1 MKHLKKFN
9 ENVAEKYL
17 QMHEIL
23 KDVFA
28 ELIDDTTIQVEF
40 GYESDDTEILVTIK
54 PWTKTQTVAQL
65 REQLKT
71 GSEMTTEQMIERYSK
86 YLELV
91 KDIEVC
97 YKRAVD
103 ELNIKGKLMVAVDNR
118 IYMAFK
124 IPGAQKTE
132 YPF

>member
-1 MKHLKKFN
+1 MKYLKKFN

-40 GYESDDTEILVTIK
+40 GYESDDSEILVTIK
-54 PWTKTQTVAQL
+54 PWTKTQSMAT
-65 REQLKT
+65 
-71 GSEMTTEQMIERYSK
+71 EMTTEQMIERYSK

-103 ELNIKGKLMVAVDNR
+103 ELNTEGKLMVAVDNR
-118 IYMAFK
+118 VYMAFQ

>member
-1 MKHLKKFN
+1 MKYLKKFN

-17 QMHEIL
+17 EMDKIL

-40 GYESDDTEILVTIK
+40 GFESDDTEMLVTIK
-54 PWTKTQTVAQL
+54 PWTKTQTMA
-65 REQLKT
+65 T
-71 GSEMTTEQMIERYSK
+71 EMTTEQMVERYSK

-91 KDIEVC
+91 KDVEVC

-103 ELNIKGKLMVAVDNR
+103 ELNTEGKLMVAVDNR

-124 IPGAQKTE
+124 ILGAKKTE

>member
-1 MKHLKKFN
+1 MKYLKKFN
-9 ENVAEKYL
+9 ENLAEKCL
-17 QMHEIL
+17 EMDKIL

-40 GYESDDTEILVTIK
+40 GLESDGDEFLVTIK
-54 PWTKTQTVAQL
+54 PWTKTQSMAT
-65 REQLKT
+65 
-71 GSEMTTEQMIERYSK
+71 EMTTEQMVEKYSK

-97 YKRAVD
+97 YKRALD
-103 ELNIKGKLMVAVDNR
+103 ELNTEGKLMVAVDNR
-118 IYMAFK
+118 IYMSFK
-124 IPGAQKTE
+124 TGAKKIE

>member
-1 MKHLKKFN
+1 MKYLKKFN

-28 ELIDDTTIQVEF
+28 ELIDDTTIEVEF
-40 GYESDDTEILVTIK
+40 GYESDDSEILVTIK
-54 PWTKTQTVAQL
+54 PWTKTQTAA
-65 REQLKT
+65 T
-71 GSEMTTEQMIERYSK
+71 EMTTEQMVERYSK

-91 KDIEVC
+91 KDIEVS

-103 ELNIKGKLMVAVDNR
+103 ELNTKGKLMVAVDNR
-118 IYMAFK
+118 IYMAFQ

>member
-1 MKHLKKFN
+1 MKYLKKFN

-40 GYESDDTEILVTIK
+40 GYESDDSEILVTIK
-54 PWTKTQTVAQL
+54 PWTKTQTAGL
-65 REQLKT
+65 GLSMMKPT
-71 GSEMTTEQMIERYSK
+71 EMTTEQMVERYSK

-91 KDIEVC
+91 KDIEVS

-103 ELNIKGKLMVAVDNR
+103 ELNTKGKLMVAVDNR
-118 IYMAFK
+118 IYMAFQ

>member
-23 KDVFA
+23 KDIFA

-40 GYESDDTEILVTIK
+40 GYESDDSEILVTIK
-54 PWTKTQTVAQL
+54 PWTKTQTAA
-65 REQLKT
+65 T
-71 GSEMTTEQMIERYSK
+71 EMTTEQMVQRYSK

-103 ELNIKGKLMVAVDNR
+103 ELNTKGKLMVAVDNR

-124 IPGAQKTE
+124 IPGSTKTE

>member
-23 KDVFA
+23 KDIFA

-40 GYESDDTEILVTIK
+40 GYESDDSEILVTIK
-54 PWTKTQTVAQL
+54 PWTKTQSMAT
-65 REQLKT
+65 
-71 GSEMTTEQMIERYSK
+71 EMTTEQMVGRYSK

-103 ELNIKGKLMVAVDNR
+103 ELNTEGKLMVAVDNR
-118 IYMAFK
+118 IYMTFK
-124 IPGAQKTE
+124 IPGATKTE

>member
-1 MKHLKKFN
+1 MKYLKKFN

-40 GYESDDTEILVTIK
+40 GFESDDSEILVTIK
-54 PWTKTQTVAQL
+54 PWTKTQTAA
-65 REQLKT
+65 T
-71 GSEMTTEQMIERYSK
+71 EMTTEQMVERYSK

-91 KDIEVC
+91 KDIEVS

-103 ELNIKGKLMVAVDNR
+103 ELNTKGKLMVAVDNR
-118 IYMAFK
+118 IYMAFQ

>member
-1 MKHLKKFN
+1 MKYLKKFN

-40 GYESDDTEILVTIK
+40 GYESDDSEILVTIK
-54 PWTKTQTVAQL
+54 PWTKTQSMAT
-65 REQLKT
+65 
-71 GSEMTTEQMIERYSK
+71 EMTTNQMVERYSK

-91 KDIEVC
+91 KDIDVC
-97 YKRAVD
+97 YKRACD
-103 ELNIKGKLMVAVDNR
+103 ELNTEGKLMVAVDNR

>member
-28 ELIDDTTIQVEF
+28 ELIDDTTVQVEF
-40 GYESDDTEILVTIK
+40 GFESDDSEILVTIK
-54 PWTKTQTVAQL
+54 PWTKTQTAGL
-65 REQLKT
+65 GLSMMKPT
-71 GSEMTTEQMIERYSK
+71 EMTTEQMVERYSK

-103 ELNIKGKLMVAVDNR
+103 ELNTKGKLMVAVDNR
-118 IYMAFK
+118 IYMAFQ

>member
-1 MKHLKKFN
+1 MKYLKKFN

-28 ELIDDTTIQVEF
+28 ELIDDTTVQVEF
-40 GYESDDTEILVTIK
+40 GFESDDSEILVTIK
-54 PWTKTQTVAQL
+54 PYASNRTNQIL
-65 REQLKT
+65 N
-71 GSEMTTEQMIERYSK
+71 GPDEMVKRFEK
-86 YLELV
+86 NLELV
-91 KDIEVC
+91 KDISVC
-97 YKRAVD
+97 YKRACD
-103 ELNIKGKLMVAVDNR
+103 ELTDVKGELMVAVDNR
-118 IYMAFK
+118 IYMAFQ

>member
-40 GYESDDTEILVTIK
+40 GYESDDSEILVTIK
-54 PWTKTQTVAQL
+54 PWTKTQTAA
-65 REQLKT
+65 T
-71 GSEMTTEQMIERYSK
+71 EMTTEQMVERDSK

-103 ELNIKGKLMVAVDNR
+103 ELNTKGKLMVAVDNR
-118 IYMAFK
+118 IYMAFQ

>member
-40 GYESDDTEILVTIK
+40 GYESDDSEILVTIK
-54 PWTKTQTVAQL
+54 PWTKTQTAA
-65 REQLKT
+65 T
-71 GSEMTTEQMIERYSK
+71 EMTTEQMVERYSK

>member
-1 MKHLKKFN
+1 MKYLKKFN

-40 GYESDDTEILVTIK
+40 GYESDDSEILVTIK
-54 PWTKTQTVAQL
+54 PWTKTQTAGL
-65 REQLKT
+65 GLSMMKPT
-71 GSEMTTEQMIERYSK
+71 EMTTEQMVERYSK

-103 ELNIKGKLMVAVDNR
+103 ELNTKGKLMVAVDNR
-118 IYMAFK
+118 IYMAFQ
-124 IPGAQKTE
+124 IPVATKTE

>member
-28 ELIDDTTIQVEF
+28 EMIDDTTIQVEF
-40 GYESDDTEILVTIK
+40 GYESDDSEILVTIK
-54 PWTKTQTVAQL
+54 PWTKTQTAGL
-65 REQLKT
+65 GLSMMKPT
-71 GSEMTTEQMIERYSK
+71 EMTTEQMVERYSK
-86 YLELV
+86 YLDLV

-103 ELNIKGKLMVAVDNR
+103 ELNTKGKLMVAVDNR
-118 IYMAFK
+118 IYMAFQ

>member
-40 GYESDDTEILVTIK
+40 GFESDDSEILVTIK
-54 PWTKTQTVAQL
+54 PYASNRTNQIL
-65 REQLKT
+65 N
-71 GSEMTTEQMIERYSK
+71 GPDEMVKRFEK
-86 YLELV
+86 NLELV
-91 KDIEVC
+91 KDISVC
-97 YKRAVD
+97 YKRACD
-103 ELNIKGKLMVAVDNR
+103 ELQTEGKLMVDAVNR
-118 IYMAFK
+118 IYAAFK
-124 IPGAQKTE
+124 IPDTQKTE

>member
-17 QMHEIL
+17 QMYEIL
-23 KDVFA
+23 KDIFA

-40 GYESDDTEILVTIK
+40 GYESDDSEILVTIK
-54 PWTKTQTVAQL
+54 PWTKTQSMAT
-65 REQLKT
+65 
-71 GSEMTTEQMIERYSK
+71 EMTTEQMVQRYSK

-103 ELNIKGKLMVAVDNR
+103 ELNTEGKLMVAVDNR
-118 IYMAFK
+118 IYMSFK
-124 IPGAQKTE
+124 TGAKKIE

>member
-40 GYESDDTEILVTIK
+40 GYESDDSEILVTIK
-54 PWTKTQTVAQL
+54 PWTKTQTAA
-65 REQLKT
+65 T
-71 GSEMTTEQMIERYSK
+71 EMTTEQMVERYSK

-103 ELNIKGKLMVAVDNR
+103 ELNTKGKLMVAVDNK
-118 IYMAFK
+118 IYMAFQ

>member
-40 GYESDDTEILVTIK
+40 GYESDDSEILVTIK
-54 PWTKTQTVAQL
+54 PWTKTQTAA
-65 REQLKT
+65 T
-71 GSEMTTEQMIERYSK
+71 EMTTEQMVEKYSK

-91 KDIEVC
+91 KDIEVS

-103 ELNIKGKLMVAVDNR
+103 ELNTKGKLMVAVDNR
-118 IYMAFK
+118 IYMAFQ

>member
-23 KDVFA
+23 KDIFA

-40 GYESDDTEILVTIK
+40 GYESDDSEILVTIK
-54 PWTKTQTVAQL
+54 PWTKTQSMAT
-65 REQLKT
+65 
-71 GSEMTTEQMIERYSK
+71 EMTTEQMIERYSK

-97 YKRAVD
+97 YKRACD
-103 ELNIKGKLMVAVDNR
+103 ELNTEGKLMVAVDNR
-118 IYMAFK
+118 IYMSFK
-124 IPGAQKTE
+124 TGAKKIE

>member
-23 KDVFA
+23 KDIFA

-40 GYESDDTEILVTIK
+40 GYESDDSEILVTIK
-54 PWTKTQTVAQL
+54 PWTKTQSMAT
-65 REQLKT
+65 
-71 GSEMTTEQMIERYSK
+71 EMTTEQMVERYSK

-91 KDIEVC
+91 RDIEVC

-103 ELNIKGKLMVAVDNR
+103 ELNTEGKLMVAVDNR
-118 IYMAFK
+118 IYMSFK
-124 IPGAQKTE
+124 TGAKKIE

>member
-1 MKHLKKFN
+1 
-9 ENVAEKYL
+9 VAEKYL

-40 GYESDDTEILVTIK
+40 GYESDDSEILVTIK
-54 PWTKTQTVAQL
+54 PWTKTQTAGL
-65 REQLKT
+65 GLSMMKPTEIA
-71 GSEMTTEQMIERYSK
+71 TEQMVERYSK

-103 ELNIKGKLMVAVDNR
+103 ELNTKGKLMVAVDNR
-118 IYMAFK
+118 IYMAFQ
-124 IPGAQKTE
+124 IPGATKTE

>member
-1 MKHLKKFN
+1 MKYLKKFN

-17 QMHEIL
+17 EMDKIL

-40 GYESDDTEILVTIK
+40 GFESDDTEMLVTIK
-54 PWTKTQTVAQL
+54 PWTKTQTMA
-65 REQLKT
+65 T
-71 GSEMTTEQMIERYSK
+71 EMTTEQMVERYSK

-103 ELNIKGKLMVAVDNR
+103 ELNTEGKLMVAVDNR

-124 IPGAQKTE
+124 ILGAKKTE

>member
-40 GYESDDTEILVTIK
+40 GYESDDSEILVTIK
-54 PWTKTQTVAQL
+54 PWTKTQTAGL
-65 REQLKT
+65 GLSMMKPT
-71 GSEMTTEQMIERYSK
+71 EMTTEQMVERYSK

-91 KDIEVC
+91 KDIEVS

-103 ELNIKGKLMVAVDNR
+103 ELNTKGKLMVAVDNR
-118 IYMAFK
+118 IYMAFQ

>member
-1 MKHLKKFN
+1 MKYLKKFN

-40 GYESDDTEILVTIK
+40 GYESDDSEILVTIK
-54 PWTKTQTVAQL
+54 PWTKTQTAGL
-65 REQLKT
+65 GLSMMKPT
-71 GSEMTTEQMIERYSK
+71 EMTTEQMVERYSK

-103 ELNIKGKLMVAVDNR
+103 ELNTKGKLMVAVDNR
-118 IYMAFK
+118 IYMAFQ
-124 IPGAQKTE
+124 IPGAKTE

>member
-1 MKHLKKFN
+1 MKYLKKFN

-17 QMHEIL
+17 QMQEIL

-40 GYESDDTEILVTIK
+40 GYESDDSEILVTIK
-54 PWTKTQTVAQL
+54 PWTKTQTAA
-65 REQLKT
+65 T
-71 GSEMTTEQMIERYSK
+71 EMTTEQMVERYSK

-91 KDIEVC
+91 KDIDVC
-97 YKRAVD
+97 YKRACD
-103 ELNIKGKLMVAVDNR
+103 ELNTEGKLMVAVDNR

>member
-1 MKHLKKFN
+1 MKYLKKFN

-40 GYESDDTEILVTIK
+40 GYESDDSEILVTIK
-54 PWTKTQTVAQL
+54 PWTKTQTAA
-65 REQLKT
+65 T
-71 GSEMTTEQMIERYSK
+71 EMTTEQMVERYSK

-91 KDIEVC
+91 KDIEVS

-103 ELNIKGKLMVAVDNR
+103 ELNTKGKLMVAVDNR
-118 IYMAFK
+118 IYMAFQ

>member
-9 ENVAEKYL
+9 ENIAEKYL

-40 GYESDDTEILVTIK
+40 GFESDDSEILVTIK
-54 PWTKTQTVAQL
+54 PYASNRTNQIL
-65 REQLKT
+65 N
-71 GSEMTTEQMIERYSK
+71 GPDEMVKRFEK
-86 YLELV
+86 NLELV
-91 KDIEVC
+91 KDISVC
-97 YKRAVD
+97 YKRACD
-103 ELNIKGKLMVAVDNR
+103 ELQTEGKLTVAADNR
-118 IYMAFK
+118 IYTSFK
-124 IPGAQKTE
+124 IPGVTKTE

>member
-1 MKHLKKFN
+1 MKYLKKFN

-23 KDVFA
+23 KDIFA

-40 GYESDDTEILVTIK
+40 GYESDDSEILVTIK
-54 PWTKTQTVAQL
+54 PWTKTQSMAT
-65 REQLKT
+65 
-71 GSEMTTEQMIERYSK
+71 EMTTEQMVQRYSK

-91 KDIEVC
+91 RDIEVC

-103 ELNIKGKLMVAVDNR
+103 ELNTEGKLMVAVDNR
-118 IYMAFK
+118 IYMSFK
-124 IPGAQKTE
+124 TGAKKIE

>member
-1 MKHLKKFN
+1 MNHLKRFN

-23 KDVFA
+23 KDIFA

-40 GYESDDTEILVTIK
+40 GYESDDSEILVTIK
-54 PWTKTQTVAQL
+54 PWTKTQSMAT
-65 REQLKT
+65 
-71 GSEMTTEQMIERYSK
+71 EMTTEQMIERYSK

-103 ELNIKGKLMVAVDNR
+103 ELNTEGKLMVAVDNR
-118 IYMAFK
+118 IYMSFK
-124 IPGAQKTE
+124 TGAKKIE

>member
-17 QMHEIL
+17 QMHEVL

-40 GYESDDTEILVTIK
+40 GYESDDSEILVTIK
-54 PWTKTQTVAQL
+54 PWTKTQTAA
-65 REQLKT
+65 T
-71 GSEMTTEQMIERYSK
+71 EMNTEQMVERYSK

-103 ELNIKGKLMVAVDNR
+103 ELNTEGKLMVAVDNR
-118 IYMAFK
+118 IYMSFK
-124 IPGAQKTE
+124 TGAKKIE

>member
-40 GYESDDTEILVTIK
+40 GYESDDSEILVTIK
-54 PWTKTQTVAQL
+54 PWTKTQTAGL
-65 REQLKT
+65 GLSIMKPT
-71 GSEMTTEQMIERYSK
+71 EMTTEQMVERYSK

-91 KDIEVC
+91 KDIEVS

-103 ELNIKGKLMVAVDNR
+103 ELNTKGKLMVAVDNR
-118 IYMAFK
+118 IYMAFQ

>member
-1 MKHLKKFN
+1 MKYLKKFN

-17 QMHEIL
+17 QMQEIL

-40 GYESDDTEILVTIK
+40 GYESDDSEILVTIK
-54 PWTKTQTVAQL
+54 PWTKTQTAA
-65 REQLKT
+65 T
-71 GSEMTTEQMIERYSK
+71 EMTTEQMIERYSK

-91 KDIEVC
+91 KDIDVC
-97 YKRAVD
+97 YKRACD
-103 ELNIKGKLMVAVDNR
+103 ELNTEGKLMVAVDNR

>member
-40 GYESDDTEILVTIK
+40 GYESDDSEILVTIK
-54 PWTKTQTVAQL
+54 PWTKTQSMAT
-65 REQLKT
+65 
-71 GSEMTTEQMIERYSK
+71 EMTTEQMVQRYSK

-103 ELNIKGKLMVAVDNR
+103 ELNTEGKLMVAVDNR
-118 IYMAFK
+118 IYMSFR
-124 IPGAQKTE
+124 IPGAEEIK

>member
-17 QMHEIL
+17 QMHEML

-40 GYESDDTEILVTIK
+40 GFESDDSEILVTIK
-54 PWTKTQTVAQL
+54 PYASNRTNQILNGSDEMVA
-65 REQLKT
+65 RFEKN
-71 GSEMTTEQMIERYSK
+71 
-86 YLELV
+86 LELV
-91 KDIEVC
+91 KDISVC
-97 YKRAVD
+97 YKRACD
-103 ELNIKGKLMVAVDNR
+103 ELQTEGKLMVAADNR
-118 IYMAFK
+118 IYVSFK
-124 IPGAQKTE
+124 IPGATKTE

>member
-1 MKHLKKFN
+1 MKYLKKFN

-23 KDVFA
+23 KDIFA

-40 GYESDDTEILVTIK
+40 GYESDDSEILVTIK
-54 PWTKTQTVAQL
+54 PWTKIQSMAT
-65 REQLKT
+65 
-71 GSEMTTEQMIERYSK
+71 EMTTEQMIERYSK

-91 KDIEVC
+91 KDIDVC
-97 YKRAVD
+97 YKRACD
-103 ELNIKGKLMVAVDNR
+103 ELNTEGKLMVAVDNR

>member
-1 MKHLKKFN
+1 MKYLKKFN

-23 KDVFA
+23 KDIFA

-40 GYESDDTEILVTIK
+40 GYESDDSEILVTIK
-54 PWTKTQTVAQL
+54 PWTKTQSMAT
-65 REQLKT
+65 
-71 GSEMTTEQMIERYSK
+71 EMTTNQMVERYSK

-91 KDIEVC
+91 KDIDVC
-97 YKRAVD
+97 YKRACD
-103 ELNIKGKLMVAVDNR
+103 ELNTEGKLMVAVDNR